1 MVKEHS
7 SLGTGRVFSFDV
19 MRVIAVAAVIMI
31 HTVSTDVATA
41 PINSSDFV
49 ISNIF
54 SALSRLGVPIFVMI
68 SGALMLNEDK
78 DIQSRKIIKNALI
91 FFLILC
97 FWSLF
102 YAWHYEIFLPLVN
115 NEDISLKNFVAELV
129 GGRRHLWYMFMIVG
143 LYLLTPILRLFV
155 KRSNSSYILYFIAL
169 ALVFQ
174 FSVPLVNFAFNELIG
189 EAINAEDFVTKYA
202 GKFYLDFL
210 GKYVVYYLIGWYVTN
225 IEIKKRHRIIIY
237 LCGFAGALVT
247 VLGNQIFST
256 ESERVHGL
264 FFENIIINVLC
275 YSTAV
280 FVWLYYLFKDKNTKK
295 HEKTFAKLSNITFG
309 TYLVHV
315 VVLTTAIDLIEID
328 FVLAEILVIWLVT
341 FVLSYL
347 LAYILSKI
355 PFVKR
360 LIRC

>member
-1 MVKEHS
+1 MVKV
-7 SLGTGRVFSFDV
+7 GTGRVFSFDL
-19 MRVIAVAAVIMI
+19 MRIIAVAAVIMI

-41 PINSSDFV
+41 PISSSDFV

-68 SGALMLNEDK
+68 SGSLMLNEDK
-78 DIQSRKIIKNALI
+78 AISDRKILKNALI

-115 NEDISLKNFVAELV
+115 NEEISLKSFASELV
-129 GGRRHLWYMFMIVG
+129 GGRRHLWYMFMIIG
-143 LYLLTPILRLFV
+143 LYLLTPILRLLV
-155 KRSNSSYILYFIAL
+155 KRANAKYILYFIML

-174 FSVPLVNFAFNELIG
+174 FSVPLVNFIFNELIG
-189 EAINAEDFVTKYA
+189 KAINAENFVTKYA

-225 IEIKKRHRIIIY
+225 IEIKKKYRIIIY
-237 LCGFAGALVT
+237 LSGLVGALVT

-256 ESERVHGL
+256 DTERVHGL

-280 FVWLYYLFKDKNTKK
+280 FVWLYYLFKDKNTEKY
-295 HEKTFAKLSNITFG
+295 EKTFAKISNITFG
-309 TYLVHV
+309 TYLMHV

-328 FVLAEILVIWLVT
+328 FVLAEILIIWLVT
-341 FVLSYL
+341 FVISYL
-347 LAYILSKI
+347 LSYIISKI
-355 PFVKR
+355 PFVKL